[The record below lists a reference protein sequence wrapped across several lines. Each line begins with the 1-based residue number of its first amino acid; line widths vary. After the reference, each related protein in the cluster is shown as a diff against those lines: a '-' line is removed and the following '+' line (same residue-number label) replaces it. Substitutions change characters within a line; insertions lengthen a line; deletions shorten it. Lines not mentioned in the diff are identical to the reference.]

1 MDTLYSYAT
10 LLGSALSFAKS
21 SGNVAKVSMP
31 HPNGWQSGWF
41 CYCCLLSMAW
51 IDRWKSHH
59 DKILEISAWG
69 SSLLLRDYS
78 SSERRLMLLL
88 GFYGPCVYYR
98 EEILATALR
107 KATICLLLPDLLRQ
121 TLSI

>member
-69 SSLLLRDYS
+69 SSLLL
-78 SSERRLMLLL
+78 
-88 GFYGPCVYYR
+88 
-98 EEILATALR
+98 LR
-107 KATICLLLPDLLRQ
+107 
-121 TLSI
+121 